1 MGDLRS
7 TPHLDLT
14 NFDSPEAG
22 SSRCV
27 LTSPRSLE
35 SCARLGV
42 KPVQLLIKSLNQL
55 IAEQHR
61 SPIEAVRVMHQ
72 SYESERRRL
81 LRMCREERERIIKEA
96 GDRWPRT
103 SRPQGL
109 LQGSLMKVK
118 PAEDE
123 ASVPYADLCSKG
135 KTISRSSCSVAGHS
149 KPGRSSISSFSLGD
163 LKYSPATERRL
174 EKLTRDI
181 ARKMHVTVPEKD
193 RKIAALMLVK
203 HQEEQEQIKLSLQV
217 GLQRAQARRR
227 EEDQRSQAEVRRRK
241 KLKQSVQR
249 WQEELAARRRVRVSH
264 EKEKVVQL
272 EREML
277 QQEDRWRRLKE
288 EVEAQ
293 RREKTVS
300 ALKEAEVRK
309 SYQEKSLREKEEM
322 ERRQREKERGV
333 AMDKEQKAQ
342 RCKLLLEM
350 RERKRLQEDNQR
362 ELLRH
367 ILLKRQVE
375 QQWEEEEVIMRTAL
389 EKKLQ
394 NFRENRAQVVEARLK
409 ELQERAA
416 QEELH
421 SQRAQLR
428 AQLQDIQQLTHRQIL
443 VQLSQQKLERAVQ
456 HTSAQLRNRAL
467 QTQQH
472 NSHRQLCHQRLKD
485 RIQREEEAAR
495 RMKESRIA
503 VKEWRRERLRRQRE
517 QIQEEALRQ
526 ARASSYMR
534 ERVRLQTQSRTFDRM
549 ALEAQL
555 TASISKLKLID

>member
-14 NFDSPEAG
+14 NFDSPEAR
-22 SSRCV
+22 SSRYV

-55 IAEQHR
+55 ISEQHR

-81 LRMCREERERIIKEA
+81 LQMCREERERIIKEA
-96 GDRWPRT
+96 GGRWPGT
-103 SRPQGL
+103 NRPQGL
-109 LQGSLMKVK
+109 LQGSQLKVK

-149 KPGRSSISSFSLGD
+149 KPGRSSIGSFSLGD
-163 LKYSPATERRL
+163 LKHSPATERRL
-174 EKLTRDI
+174 EKLTLDI
-181 ARKMHVTVPEKD
+181 ARKMHVIVPEKD

-203 HQEEQEQIKLSLQV
+203 HQVEQEQMKVSLQEE
-217 GLQRAQARRR
+217 LQRAQARRQ
-227 EEDQRSQAEVRRRK
+227 EEDQRSQAEMRRRK

-249 WQEELAARRRVRVSH
+249 WQEELAARRRLRVCQ

-288 EVEAQ
+288 EVEAR

-300 ALKEAEVRK
+300 ALKEAQVRK
-309 SYQEKSLREKEEM
+309 CYQEKSLREKQET
-322 ERRQREKERGV
+322 ERRRREKERVV
-333 AMDKEQKAQ
+333 AVDKEQKAR

-350 RERKRLQEDNQR
+350 KERKRLQEENQK

-367 ILLKRQVE
+367 VLLKRQVE
-375 QQWEEEEVIMRTAL
+375 QQWEEEEVMMRTAL

-394 NFRENRAQVVEARLK
+394 NFRENRAQVVEARVK

-428 AQLQDIQQLTHRQIL
+428 AQLQNIQQLTHRQIL
-443 VQLSQQKLERAVQ
+443 VQLSQQKMERAVQ
-456 HTSAQLRNRAL
+456 HTSAQLKSRAM
-467 QTQQH
+467 QTHQH
-472 NSHRQLCHQRLKD
+472 NSHRQICHQRLKE

-495 RMKESRIA
+495 RINESQITM
-503 VKEWRRERLRRQRE
+503 KEWRRERLRRQRE
-517 QIQEEALRQ
+517 QIQEEAQRR
-526 ARASSYMR
+526 ARASTYMR
-534 ERVRLQTQSRTFDRM
+534 EKVRLQTQSRTFDRM
-549 ALEAQL
+549 AMEAQL
-555 TASISKLKLID
+555 TASISRLKLMD